1 MKDSARSARI
11 LVMLDQTIIAEAIDL
26 TLNHGLFDL
35 RTTATAV
42 EAMTLIQTWRP
53 HLAIID
59 MDLTNAAILDQLGL
73 RGDSTET
80 NLPVIGLTRRGDLR
94 TKLNAFEQGV
104 DDIMTI
110 PFSPDELLARTM
122 ALARRT
128 YGVVPEFKPVITIGE
143 IEIDILNR
151 EVRTGDSVIHLTG
164 LEQNLL
170 YLLAANAGRVIS
182 RTEILDALWG
192 SDYVA
197 ESNVVDRHIRAL
209 RAKLQNDWRQPRFI
223 GTVAGEG
230 YRFIPTFT
238 KP

>member
-1 MKDSARSARI
+1 
-11 LVMLDQTIIAEAIDL
+11 MLDQPIIAEAIDF

-35 RTTATAV
+35 RTTNTAH
-42 EAMTLIQTWRP
+42 EAASLIQNWRP

-59 MDLTNAAILDQLGL
+59 MDLTNAANLNQLGL
-73 RGDSTET
+73 RGDPLEFG
-80 NLPVIGLTRRGDLR
+80 LPVIGLTRRGDLR
-94 TKLNAFEQGV
+94 TKLDAFEQGV
-104 DDIMTI
+104 DDIITI

-128 YGVVPEFKPVITIGE
+128 YGVAPKFKPVITIGE

-151 EVRTGDSVIHLTG
+151 EVRTGESVIHLTG

-182 RTEILDALWG
+182 RTEILDSLWG

-209 RAKLQNDWRQPRFI
+209 RAKLQNDWRRPRFI
-223 GTVAGEG
+223 GTVSGEG

-238 KP
+238 KS